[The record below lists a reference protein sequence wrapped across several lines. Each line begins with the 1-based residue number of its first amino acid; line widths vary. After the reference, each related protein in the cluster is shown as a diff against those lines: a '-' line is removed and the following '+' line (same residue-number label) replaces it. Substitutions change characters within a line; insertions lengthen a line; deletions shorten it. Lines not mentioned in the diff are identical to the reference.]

1 MSDKRTIL
9 VLTSGFP
16 PGVRGGGTIRSVH
29 AALIEAADTY
39 ETMVI
44 TSAYDIGAT
53 HPLPVPLDRPV
64 PAFGT
69 TVVYTSRPRSIRLLT
84 ALWRSR
90 RIRPRCVYLN
100 SFFNPWFSILGV
112 ALWTLHFW
120 GDATMLLAP
129 RGEFGSGALGRHAF
143 RKRLHIG
150 IFRRLGLHHR
160 VVWHVSSPQERQDL
174 LDVWGPGVRV
184 VVRPD
189 DTLLPDTSTPA
200 PMSSHKHL
208 RLAFIAR
215 IADHKGLHVVLSAL
229 EGCSGRVD
237 LDIFGPEEDRGY
249 LNRCRA
255 IIVRLPA
262 QVQVR
267 FRGVVDHQDVR
278 GVLNEHDAIVLPT
291 KGENFCHVIG
301 EALSVSCFVLATPWT
316 PWSETLSSGGG
327 IVVVDRSVEEWR
339 AVLER
344 LSHASPSEIRRYR
357 TEAGRAY
364 ERWVARR
371 EGGHLF
377 DLIP

>member
-1 MSDKRTIL
+1 MSDKRPIL

-29 AALIEAADTY
+29 AALIAAANKY

-44 TSAYDIGAT
+44 TSAYDIGAAR
-53 HPLPVPLDRPV
+53 PLPVPADRPV

-69 TVVYTSRPRSIRLLT
+69 TVVYTSRPRSIRLLA

-90 RIRPRCVYLN
+90 RIHPRCVYLN

-112 ALWTLHFW
+112 ALWTLRFW
-120 GDATMLLAP
+120 GDATLLLAP
-129 RGEFGSGALGRHAF
+129 RGEFGSGALGRHRF
-143 RKRLHIG
+143 RKRLHMG
-150 IFRRLGLHHR
+150 IFRRLSLHRR
-160 VVWHVSSPQERQDL
+160 VVWHVSSDQERQDL

-200 PMSSHKHL
+200 PTSSDDHL
-208 RLAFIAR
+208 RLAFMAR
-215 IADHKGLHVVLSAL
+215 IAEHKGLHIVLSAL
-229 EGCSGRVD
+229 EKCSGPID
-237 LDIFGPEEDRGY
+237 LDIFGPEEDGGY

-255 IIVRLPA
+255 IIDRLPA
-262 QVQVR
+262 EVRVR

-278 GVLNEHDAIVLPT
+278 GVLNEHDALVLPT

-327 IVVVDRSVEEWR
+327 IVVGDRCVEQWQT
-339 AVLER
+339 VLDR
-344 LSHASPSEIRRYR
+344 LSHVPRSEIRQYR
-357 TEAGRAY
+357 NEAGRAY